1 MSVLRVHDVSFAYPD
16 GTQVLN
22 GINMEVRSDER
33 VVLQAPSGR
42 GKSTLCQVLAGYLT
56 PSSGMVTLDGVP
68 VSPQRQLGARERRA
82 NPVQLIW
89 QHPETVV
96 DPYLRLRSTVLE
108 GGAVAEEVL
117 SGLGICEEWL
127 SRFPHELSGGEL
139 QRCCIARA
147 LASKPQFIIADEIST
162 MLDALTQAQIWEFL
176 LGYCQKHEVGIVLVT
191 HSAALQHKIATRTLS
206 LSLP

>member
-1 MSVLRVHDVSFAYPD
+1 
-16 GTQVLN
+16 
-22 GINMEVRSDER
+22 MEVRSDER
-33 VVLQAPSGR
+33 VALQAPSGR

-56 PSSGMVTLDGVP
+56 PSSGTVTLDGVP
-68 VSPQRQLGARERRA
+68 VSPQRQGVKARRA

-117 SGLGICEEWL
+117 SGLGIREEWL

-147 LASKPQFIIADEIST
+147 LASKPRFIIADEIST

-191 HSAALQHKIATRTLS
+191 HSAALQRKIATRTLS
-206 LSLP
+206 LTTESD